1 MNSKNEKVALLI
13 IDPQNDFCSPKGTL
27 YVPGAEEDNERLAL
41 WMLKNK
47 SQIDQVVV
55 TLDSHHVLDISH
67 PQFWIGKDGKP
78 PEPFTIIKAQ
88 DVVDGKWKSTVTLFG
103 KDMEYTYLEQLEK
116 QGEFPHCIWPE
127 HCIVGTWGCAV
138 DTVIN
143 GALREWVLGGDS
155 ARYVSYVSKGAHPMT
170 EYFGAFR
177 PQVSIDGGSESI
189 NVQLIDTLN
198 RYDVIYLAGQAK
210 SHCVA
215 NSLKQIMDL
224 SMPVAKKFVVL
235 EDTMSNVT
243 GFETIADHIY
253 ERAKNEGIRFTT
265 TTEESL

>member
-13 IDPQNDFCSPKGTL
+13 IDPQNDFCSPTGTL
-27 YVPGAEEDNERLAL
+27 YVPGAENDNERLAL

-47 SQIDQVVV
+47 SQIDQTIV
-55 TLDSHHVLDISH
+55 TLDSHHILDISH
-67 PQFWIGKDGKP
+67 PKFWVGKDGKS
-78 PEPFTIIKAQ
+78 PEPFTIITAK
-88 DVVDGKWKSTVTLFG
+88 DVVDGVWKSTVTLFG
-103 KDMEYTYLEQLEK
+103 KDMEYTYLEELEK

-127 HCIVGTWGCAV
+127 HCIVGSWGGAV

-143 GALREWVLGGDS
+143 GALREWVLSGPT
-155 ARYVSYVSKGAHPMT
+155 ARYVSYVSKGTHPMT

-177 PQVSIDGGSESI
+177 PQVSIEGSSI
-189 NVQLIDTLN
+189 NVQLIDTLAK
-198 RYDVIYLAGQAK
+198 YDVIYLAGQAK

-215 NSLKQIMDL
+215 NSLKQIMEL

-243 GFETIADHIY
+243 GYEHIADSIY

-265 TTEESL
+265 TTEENL

>member
-27 YVPGAEEDNERLAL
+27 HVLGAEADNERLAL

-47 SQIDQVVV
+47 GEIDQVVV

-67 PQFWIGKDGKP
+67 PKFWVGKDGKSP
-78 PEPFTIIKAQ
+78 DPFTIITAK
-88 DVVDGKWKSTVTLFG
+88 DVLDGVWKSTVKLFG
-103 KDMEYTYLEQLEK
+103 ENREYVYLEELEK

-127 HCIVGTWGCAV
+127 HCLVGSWGQAV

-143 GALREWVLGGDS
+143 GALREWVLGGS
-155 ARYVSYVSKGAHPMT
+155 NARYVSYVSKGAHPMT

-177 PQVSIDGGSESI
+177 PQVSIDGSPESI
-189 NVQLIDTLN
+189 NIQLIETLN
-198 RYDVIYLAGQAK
+198 KYDVIYLAGQAK

-215 NSLKQIMDL
+215 NSLKQIMEL

-235 EDTMSNVT
+235 EDTMSNVS
-243 GFETIADHIY
+243 GYEHIADSIY